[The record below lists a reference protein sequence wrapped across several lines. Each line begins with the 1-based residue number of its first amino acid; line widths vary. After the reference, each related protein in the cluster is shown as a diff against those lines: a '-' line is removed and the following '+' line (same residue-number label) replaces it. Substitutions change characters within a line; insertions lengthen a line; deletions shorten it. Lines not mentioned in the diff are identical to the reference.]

1 MPDVFLAIADP
12 TRRGILERL
21 RADGSLSVTELSDP
35 LPISRQAVTKH
46 LNVLEG
52 AGLIEQ
58 ERHGRERI
66 HRLRA
71 EPLQQLD
78 DWLAPYSAAWDRR
91 LTRLRQ
97 HLEQHPDKEVP
108 DEGRD

>member
-21 RADGSLSVTELSDP
+21 RADGLLSVTQLSDP

-46 LNVLEG
+46 LNVLED
-52 AGLIEQ
+52 AGLIVQ
-58 ERHGRERI
+58 ERHGRERM
-66 HRLRA
+66 HRLSV
-71 EPLQQLD
+71 EPLRELD

-91 LTRLRQ
+91 LTRLQQ
-97 HLEQHPDKEVP
+97 HLEKENP
-108 DEGRD
+108 NA

>member
-21 RADGSLSVTELSDP
+21 RADGLLSVTQLSDP

-46 LNVLEG
+46 LNVLED
-52 AGLIEQ
+52 AGLIVQ
-58 ERHGRERI
+58 ERYGRERM
-66 HRLRA
+66 HRLSV
-71 EPLQQLD
+71 EPLRELD

-91 LTRLRQ
+91 LTRLQQ
-97 HLEQHPDKEVP
+97 HLEKENP
-108 DEGRD
+108 NA